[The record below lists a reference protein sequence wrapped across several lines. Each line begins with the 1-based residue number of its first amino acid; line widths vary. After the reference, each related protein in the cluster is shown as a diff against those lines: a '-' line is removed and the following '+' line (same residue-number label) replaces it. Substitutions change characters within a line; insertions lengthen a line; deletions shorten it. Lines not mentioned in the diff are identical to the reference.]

1 MCLCPVRFLDSL
13 AFVSGLENLTTLS
26 LSRPLSVTSCLCL
39 CLCLC
44 QGLCLWSPVCLGL
57 YYRLST
63 NSDKW
68 NQMFWMVVDAL
79 LPQMMINQVAMA
91 RGVQQRLVAVVSQ
104 VNRSIIRQPVFS
116 SFSFSRLFWHWHWQV
131 EGVDEKEALARFFN
145 SCFRTICF
153 CLNVTA
159 KVGLLCCLQLHFY

>member
-1 MCLCPVRFLDSL
+1 MCLRPVRFLDSL
-13 AFVSGLENLTTLS
+13 AFENLTTLS
-26 LSRPLSVTSCLCL
+26 LSRPLSVTSWVYLCL
-39 CLCLC
+39 Y

-104 VNRSIIRQPVFS
+104 VNRFIIRQPVFS

-159 KVGLLCCLQLHFY
+159 KVGLLCCLQLYFYQP